1 MTAIE
6 NESFDDML
14 GGNFMKATLHGS
26 FPKQEPLYP
35 QAATELMAGRRP
47 LSAAEAQ
54 IPPNL
59 SHVIVGPA
67 TALEIRWTRP

>member
-1 MTAIE
+1 LDFIAFRLSGEHVVELAKRRFERGLTFEAPRNSVMTAIE

-35 QAATELMAGRRP
+35 
-47 LSAAEAQ
+47 
-54 IPPNL
+54 
-59 SHVIVGPA
+59 HC
-67 TALEIRWTRP
+67 